1 MEDFPPKYGQ
11 KRCVKMVVPNL
22 SVLPLDALDAKMYAK
37 VARSIRLLACMG
49 NELRAPHSKE
59 LADGIMELRITFGGN
74 ITRVLYFFVVGNTAV
89 LTNAFVKKTQRT
101 PPQEIVRAQM
111 YRDDYQRRHA
121 R

>member
-1 MEDFPPKYGQ
+1 MRVVFYETADGTCPVADF
-11 KRCVKMVVPNL
+11 
-22 SVLPLDALDAKMYAK
+22 LDALDAKMYAK
-37 VARSIRLLACMG
+37 VARSIRLLECMG

-59 LADGIMELRITFGGN
+59 LADGRN

>member
-1 MEDFPPKYGQ
+1 MRVVFYETADGTCPVADF
-11 KRCVKMVVPNL
+11 
-22 SVLPLDALDAKMYAK
+22 LDALDAKMYAK
-37 VARSIRLLACMG
+37 VARSIRLLECMG

-89 LTNAFVKKTQRT
+89 LTNAFVKKAQRT

>member
-1 MEDFPPKYGQ
+1 MGEIFPPNEVENWTQSTTSRMYPYVLYCRLCADYGIMAE
-11 KRCVKMVVPNL
+11 RRG
-22 SVLPLDALDAKMYAK
+22 A
-37 VARSIRLLACMG
+37 
-49 NELRAPHSKE
+49 KE